1 MVDLMVDST
10 LPLLK
15 SWESII
21 ETGGGIGDVT
31 VDQDL
36 RSFSADV
43 ISKACFGSSHREGKE
58 IFMRLRALQDFLSR
72 PGLSIGVSIL
82 RYLPTKKNKEIWR
95 LEREVEL
102 LIMKMIVERK
112 EAMEKEKDLL
122 QALVESAERN
132 YGVGKAANRFLV
144 DNCKNIYFAGYETT
158 TVLATWALM
167 LLALNPEWQART
179 RDEIRHLCGAHWPDA
194 DSIRQMKTV

>member
-1 MVDLMVDST
+1 MV
-10 LPLLK
+10 
-15 SWESII
+15 
-21 ETGGGIGDVT
+21 
-31 VDQDL
+31 
-36 RSFSADV
+36 
-43 ISKACFGSSHREGKE
+43 C
-58 IFMRLRALQDFLSR
+58 
-72 PGLSIGVSIL
+72 

-102 LIMKMIVERK
+102 SIMKMIVERK

-167 LLALNPEWQART
+167 LLALNPEWQARA
-179 RDEIRHLCGAHWPDA
+179 RDEIRHLCGAHLPNA